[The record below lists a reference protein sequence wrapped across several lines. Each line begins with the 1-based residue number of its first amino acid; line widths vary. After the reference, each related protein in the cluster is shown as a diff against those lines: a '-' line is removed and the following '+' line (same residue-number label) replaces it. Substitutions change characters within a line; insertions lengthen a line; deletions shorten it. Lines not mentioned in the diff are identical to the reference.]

1 MVPYQTFNSR
11 AVNCSPCTVQEPNFR
26 NMWSM
31 SSQAWHTCAHLW
43 LFYTILYYTTL
54 YYAILCYAMLCY
66 AVLCSIL
73 YFAMLCYM
81 LCSFHLECKMWQNT
95 GFYKQQQQQQKKKK
109 QDSQWPYQPKW
120 IYTVESSSDI

>member
-66 AVLCSIL
+66 AL
-73 YFAMLCYM
+73 YYTLLCYAI
-81 LCSFHLECKMWQNT
+81 CYAPFTWSVKCGKTQDFTNKT
-95 GFYKQQQQQQKKKK
+95 TTTKKK
-109 QDSQWPYQPKW
+109 QDNQWPCQPKW